1 MTATIKLVTEQT
13 TNQLVDSVNRS
24 QANGWFPIC
33 GVVCFNARYTQL
45 MVMDTD
51 ATESPKCNYF
61 IVDSADSVSFTQR
74 VNQLLEL
81 NPGAVCLSP
90 VQYVQARYIQ
100 AYGDDS
106 HGHAN
111 GDGGLPWYTQDA
123 AGTYPIIDVDPN
135 LSQIGL
141 GNEWAGY
148 VQLLFRTGGNNA
160 GYILADDGTM
170 TLWKT
175 QQSTLNLSDNSAV
188 LHNHANVEMS
198 NADVTLNIDGNDMTI
213 SDVGGIR
220 EQLNADRSVL
230 VAPTGTADV
239 TLSKEGFAQV
249 SGQTGVTLNAG
260 NNATTS
266 TMDAAGFAMNTPGEY
281 HYKIDNDLVFFSSGD
296 ITKIVAQG
304 MYLQLDDGD
313 QTILVPAT
321 YSPTVSNSV
330 ATKGYVDSTRPVN
343 AVFRA
348 SFTTTSVETA
358 QYVTVNNTPQVV
370 TFNAQAIP
378 NADLGTLDNA
388 TGIFTAARRIV
399 GTLAITCQVRRT
411 TGGAAAVT
419 WGFQV
424 ETSPDGTTWTPTAG
438 SARYI
443 NLRGAGDNNVL
454 QTVNLTSA
462 VDIPAGTRVR
472 ITQMTDTSSANVGL
486 VALPAML
493 GGATAAGLVFSL
505 STTT

>member
-1 MTATIKLVTEQT
+1 MTVIVKLITEQT
-13 TNQLVDSVNRS
+13 TNLLEASVNKA
-24 QANGWFPIC
+24 QIDGWYPVC
-33 GVVCFNARYTQL
+33 GVVWFNARYTQL
-45 MVMDTD
+45 MAHDSD
-51 ATESPKCNYF
+51 GTEVPKCNYF
-61 IVDSADSVSFTQR
+61 LVDSEDGIDFANR
-74 VNQLLEL
+74 VNKLVAL
-81 NPGAVCLSP
+81 NTGASCLSS
-90 VQYVQARYIQ
+90 VQYVNARYIQ
-100 AYGDDS
+100 AWGDDTLH
-106 HGHAN
+106 HGG
-111 GDGGLPWYTQDA
+111 GDLPKWYTEDTA
-123 AGTYPIIDVDPN
+123 KTYPIIDVDPN

-170 TLWKT
+170 TLHKAINS
-175 QQSTLNLSDNSAV
+175 QLNLSDDSAV

-198 NADVTLNIDGNDMTI
+198 NADVTLNIDGNDLTI

-220 EQLNADRSVL
+220 EQLNADRSAL
-230 VAPTGTADV
+230 VAPTGTADL
-239 TLSKEGFAQV
+239 TLAKEGLAQLSANV
-249 SGQTGVTLNAG
+249 SIALNAG
-260 NNATTS
+260 SNATMS
-266 TMDAAGFAMNTPGEY
+266 TIDATGFVKDTAGEY
-281 HYKIDNDLVFFSSGD
+281 HYKIDGNLVFFSSGD
-296 ITKIVAQG
+296 ITKMEAGDV
-304 MYLQLDDGD
+304 YLEMDANTDE
-313 QTILVPAT
+313 ILLPPT
-321 YSPTVSNSV
+321 YTPTVSNSV
-330 ATKGYVDSTRPVN
+330 ANKGYVDNTRPVN

-348 SFTTTSVETA
+348 SFTTTNVETS
-358 QYVTVNNTPQVV
+358 QYVTADNTPQVV

-378 NADLGTLDNA
+378 NAALGTLNNA
-388 TGIFTAARRIV
+388 TGIFTAAREIV
-399 GTLAITCQVRRT
+399 GTLAVTCQVRRT

-424 ETSPDGTTWTPTAG
+424 ETSPDGSTWTPTPG

-454 QTVNLTSA
+454 QTVNLTAA

-505 STTT
+505 STTI